1 VQFWTC
7 EDWFLSIDN
16 QDQQA
21 KIAVAVA
28 VAVAVA
34 AAAAD
39 GDVVSE
45 ENQEMS

>member
-28 VAVAVA
+28 VAAA

>member
-1 VQFWTC
+1 MQFWTC

-21 KIAVAVA
+21 KIAVA
-28 VAVAVA
+28 
-34 AAAAD
+34 AAD

>member
-28 VAVAVA
+28 AA

>member
-28 VAVAVA
+28 

>member
-1 VQFWTC
+1 MQFWTC

-21 KIAVAVA
+21 KIAVA
-28 VAVAVA
+28 

>member
-1 VQFWTC
+1 MQFWTC

-28 VAVAVA
+28 

>member
-28 VAVAVA
+28 VAA
-34 AAAAD
+34 AADD

>member
-28 VAVAVA
+28 VA